1 MQFSD
6 IDSYVT
12 DRYPSGMATSD
23 RKAHINEVYLDLT
36 RAFTPDITE
45 INDDTLSTV
54 EDEDT
59 LTLTWKARQIK
70 KVSLLND
77 TARVRLRRVSEQALI
92 RDGESGLPRYW
103 SPYGNTQNA
112 GANYLRFLLNPVP
125 DGTYPV
131 IVEYEPSPVALTADT
146 DVPAY
151 IPEEYHQLIAWG
163 TIAILASHQEDWSVA
178 NAWEARFRGAVNEM
192 LLTLGITAP
201 ENYPNLATL
210 TQEGGGSNV

>member
-12 DRYPSGMATSD
+12 GRYISSLDVPG
-23 RKAHINEVYLDLT
+23 RKAHINEVYFDLT

-112 GANYLRFLLNPVP
+112 GVNYLRFLLNPAP
-125 DGTYPV
+125 DGIYPV
-131 IVEYEPSPVALTADT
+131 IVEYEPSPVALSADT

-151 IPEEYHQLIAWG
+151 IPEEYHHLIAWG
-163 TIAILASHQEDWSVA
+163 VIAILASHQEDWNAA

-210 TQEGGGSNV
+210 TQGGEA

>member
-12 DRYPSGMATSD
+12 SRYVSSLEAAD

-36 RAFTPDITE
+36 RAFTPDIIE
-45 INDDTLSTV
+45 VNDDSLSTV
-54 EDEDT
+54 ENEDSI
-59 LTLTWKARQIK
+59 TLTWKARQIK
-70 KVSLLND
+70 RIFLLD
-77 TARVRLRRVSEQALI
+77 DAARIRLRRISEQALT
-92 RDGESGLPRYW
+92 RGGDSALPKYW
-103 SPYGNTQNA
+103 APYGNTQSA
-112 GANYLRFLLNPVP
+112 GSNYLRFLVNPVP
-125 DGTYPV
+125 DGIYPV
-131 IVEYEPSPVALTADT
+131 IVEYEPSPVALTAGT

-151 IPEEYHQLIAWG
+151 IPEEYHHLIAWG
-163 TIAILASHQEDWSVA
+163 TIAILASHQEDWNVA

-210 TQEGGGSNV
+210 TQEGEA